1 MTKQQHDKA
10 LKCLKNIDNLKL
22 KKHYSL
28 KGGNIRYEFIH
39 QLIDMDDMTMII
51 SGTLEQFNSNHHTKE
66 SIFLV
71 IALYDSNNQ
80 NMSFTPV
87 QHDQYI
93 KKLKLKIVK

>member
-1 MTKQQHDKA
+1 MTKQQHKKA
-10 LKCLKNIDNLKL
+10 LKCLEKIDDLKL

-28 KGGNIRYEFIH
+28 KGGNIRYELIH
-39 QLIDMDDMTMII
+39 QLVDIDDMTMII
-51 SGTLEQFNSNHHTKE
+51 SGTVEQFNSNHHTKE

-71 IALYDSNNQ
+71 IALYDSDNQ

-93 KKLKLKIVK
+93 KTLKLKIVK